1 MVSPGIP
8 YGWPIGFLCIP
19 CRFLIDSLWMHYG
32 FSMDSLCIPF
42 LFTMDSLWIPSR
54 FLMESLRFP
63 MDCLCLHGEY
73 QVIPSWI
80 PLDCLRICSWIP
92 QSFSLGWSWLPNG
105 FTKDCP
111 MEALWHDPGFLVC
124 ISTYSLCWFPMVS
137 LWTSSEFHMHQSSIP

>member
-32 FSMDSLCIPF
+32 FSMDSLCIPY

-73 QVIPSWI
+73 QVTPSWI
-80 PLDCLRICSWIP
+80 PIDYFRNCHGSPSHFHWVGHGSPMDSQRI
-92 QSFSLGWSWLPNG
+92 
-105 FTKDCP
+105 
-111 MEALWHDPGFLVC
+111 ALWMPYGMTLDSLCVY
-124 ISTYSLCWFPMVS
+124 IYSLC
-137 LWTSSEFHMHQSSIP
+137 